1 MAFDRYCTVVPNI
14 MTKTVNKHRNKR
26 WFIFSVSYFILK
38 NSLSR
43 ESLIRCSAECSSVIH
58 GLIFGC
64 RFLLY
69 FQAVTLLQP
78 NQNFQMI
85 GLTWILALVAA
96 FPVFIRAESGSITD
110 GMSHLNDNCG
120 VNWAQGIA
128 IRYQFKYTILTI
140 FIFFISGIQN

>member
-1 MAFDRYCTVVPNI
+1 MLNRKSVITTPQGSKDR
-14 MTKTVNKHRNKR
+14 KTDV
-26 WFIFSVSYFILK
+26 
-38 NSLSR
+38 
-43 ESLIRCSAECSSVIH
+43 SVIH
-58 GLIFGC
+58 GSIFGC
-64 RFLLY
+64 RFLFH

-78 NQNFQMI
+78 NKNFQMI

-128 IRYQFKYTILTI
+128 IRYPFNVRSLRFLY
-140 FIFFISGIQN
+140 F

>member
-38 NSLSR
+38 KTHFPTNPHL
-43 ESLIRCSAECSSVIH
+43 
-58 GLIFGC
+58 G
-64 RFLLY
+64 FLDKVSDWQPKNCN
-69 FQAVTLLQP
+69 FQAVTSLKS
-78 NQNFQMI
+78 NKNFQMI

-128 IRYQFKYTILTI
+128 IRYPFNVRSLR
-140 FIFFISGIQN
+140 FLCF